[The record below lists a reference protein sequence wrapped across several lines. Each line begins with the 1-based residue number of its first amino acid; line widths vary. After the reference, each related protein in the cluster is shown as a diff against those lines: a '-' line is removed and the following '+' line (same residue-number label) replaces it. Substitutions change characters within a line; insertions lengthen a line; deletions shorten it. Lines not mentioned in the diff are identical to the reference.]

1 MIISI
6 KGNEVD
12 QFCGKLT
19 TCTSLL
25 QYVDSVCVSWSG
37 VFSTPF
43 RRSVEF
49 FNLNSEKLSIL
60 KKELVV
66 KFYRVSLSI
75 LLNLNSLFYYLF
87 LTVKPRQTVCLFLLK
102 KFLR

>member
-25 QYVDSVCVSWSG
+25 QYVDSVCVSC
-37 VFSTPF
+37 
-43 RRSVEF
+43 EF